1 MTSDLVRD
9 YLKAIGKTPLLTSA
23 DEQSLAC
30 QIQHMLSVAA
40 IPASERTPEQRQQ
53 IRQGELARQRMIQ
66 ANLRLVVSIAKRYV
80 NRGVDIM
87 DLIQEGSL
95 GLSRAT
101 EKFDPDRGYKFS
113 TYAYWWIRQ
122 AITRAIAEQ
131 SRAIRLPIH
140 VTERLNQLKKVQ
152 RQLTQT
158 LGRHPRRSELALA
171 LEMDQAQ
178 LEELMTQT
186 RKTTSLDRLVGD
198 DETPLSEMIADNHLG
213 PEDLV
218 ECDLISQEVHTL
230 MNCLTTQEKFAISAK
245 YGLETGDTSSRKVI
259 GQLLGG
265 ISEQRVRQIEK
276 TGMRKLR
283 SAAIKQ
289 HTLQQH
295 TVQQQTVQQPS
306 PTSNYSTSSHPSPLL
321 RYSATSHSRRSLS
334 LPISQAS

>member
-23 DEQSLAC
+23 DEQVLAC
-30 QIQHMLSVAA
+30 QIQEMLSLSEV
-40 IPASERTPEQRQQ
+40 PAPERTPQQKQQ

-140 VTERLNQLKKVQ
+140 VTERLNQFKKVQ

-158 LGRHPRRSELALA
+158 LGRQPRRSELALA
-171 LEMDQAQ
+171 LEMDVEQ
-178 LEELMTQT
+178 LEDLLAQT

-198 DETPLSEMIADNHLG
+198 DETPLSEMIADSHLG
-213 PEDLV
+213 PEDQV
-218 ECDLISQEVHTL
+218 ELELISQEVHTL
-230 MNCLTTQEKFAISAK
+230 MNCLTTQERFAISAK
-245 YGLETGDTSSRKVI
+245 YGLETGDTRSRKTI
-259 GQLLGG
+259 GQMLGG
-265 ISEQRVRQIEK
+265 VSEQRVRQIEK
-276 TGMRKLR
+276 SGMRKLR
-283 SAAIKQ
+283 SAAIKHHPVPQ
-289 HTLQQH
+289 PAS
-295 TVQQQTVQQPS
+295 PS
-306 PTSNYSTSSHPSPLL
+306 PNRSNLRRYFSPSS
-321 RYSATSHSRRSLS
+321 SRSIS